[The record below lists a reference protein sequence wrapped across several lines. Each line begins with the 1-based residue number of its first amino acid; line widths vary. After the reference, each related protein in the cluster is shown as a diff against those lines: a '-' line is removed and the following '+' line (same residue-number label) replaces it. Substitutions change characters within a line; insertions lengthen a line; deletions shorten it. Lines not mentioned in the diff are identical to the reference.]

1 MIRLKIHL
9 SSSATFVLGCHR
21 VVLSSDLVSEILA
34 RHFLGA
40 VLLQKLLELL
50 GVPLLIVTVT
60 EEPVWDVG
68 QVLDDPVG
76 LSRRSLE
83 PIQMKTIR
91 GPGPDSETFFRVFSM
106 KLSRMT

>member
-21 VVLSSDLVSEILA
+21 VVLTSSDLVSEILA

-50 GVPLLIVTVT
+50 GVLILTVT

-91 GPGPDSETFFRVFSM
+91 GPGPDSETFFRVFLM

>member
-21 VVLSSDLVSEILA
+21 VVLTSSDLVSEILA
-34 RHFLGA
+34 RNFLGA

-50 GVPLLIVTVT
+50 GVPLLILTVT

-76 LSRRSLE
+76 E
-83 PIQMKTIR
+83 
-91 GPGPDSETFFRVFSM
+91 
-106 KLSRMT
+106 

>member
-9 SSSATFVLGCHR
+9 SLSATFVLGCHR
-21 VVLSSDLVSEILA
+21 VVLTSSDLVSEILA

-76 LSRRSLE
+76 E
-83 PIQMKTIR
+83 
-91 GPGPDSETFFRVFSM
+91 
-106 KLSRMT
+106 